1 MDNTNKIALTL
12 GFGALGTV
20 LAYYGYN
27 QLNEDDETEENK
39 EINKII
45 ENDETN
51 SSPDKQDEKS
61 QTTTQKTTEKKE
73 LTEQTNAISREI
85 KKEIKELSETEK
97 GNNDTQWSKYWENQ
111 YVEKEANENIA
122 VL

>member
-51 SSPDKQDEKS
+51 SSPDKQADKS
-61 QTTTQKTTEKKE
+61 QTTTQKTKLSINMNSIRSMTYKHINNILIPLLKRT
-73 LTEQTNAISREI
+73 LISI
-85 KKEIKELSETEK
+85 
-97 GNNDTQWSKYWENQ
+97 
-111 YVEKEANENIA
+111 
-122 VL
+122 

>member
-1 MDNTNKIALTL
+1 MMKQ
-12 GFGALGTV
+12 TV
-20 LAYYGYN
+20 HL
-27 QLNEDDETEENK
+27 
-39 EINKII
+39 INRLKKV
-45 ENDETN
+45 
-51 SSPDKQDEKS
+51 KQQHKK
-61 QTTTQKTTEKKE
+61 QPKKKE
-73 LTEQTNAISREI
+73 LTEQTNAISKEI